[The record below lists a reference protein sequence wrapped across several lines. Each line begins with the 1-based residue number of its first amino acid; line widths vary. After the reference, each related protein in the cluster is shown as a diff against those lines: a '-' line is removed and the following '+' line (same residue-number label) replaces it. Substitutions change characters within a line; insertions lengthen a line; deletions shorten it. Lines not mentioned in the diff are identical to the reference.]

1 MTNDEMRERTG
12 LALGYDPAA
21 SVAEMAAAAA
31 DAERHGMSMV
41 FFSETLFSNRDSVS
55 ALAAFTLSTRR
66 IALGATQVVR
76 LRSPL
81 LMAQTA
87 ASLDELSGG
96 RITLAL
102 GAYAPMHAAKNG
114 VELTDPLP
122 TLREYVH
129 VIRRLL
135 AGETVTYHGE
145 VVHMDDAALGFTPLR
160 ADLPIWIAANTPKGL
175 RNAAAIGDGVL
186 LDAGASPEYAANA
199 IAILRAGAAE
209 AKRDLGRF
217 EVAQLINTSIDD
229 DRARAIE
236 AVRWEIASKF
246 RYPRTPRWK
255 VAVGEPHIDPD
266 DLPRLAA
273 VYRDGGAAALTAALP
288 VSYVEGM
295 SAAGTVDTVRSRI
308 LAYRKAGVTL
318 PLLRPATPQHTPRLL
333 AAFGT

>member
-1 MTNDEMRERTG
+1 MAEQIG
-12 LALGYDPAA
+12 LALGYDAKATVADMAA
-21 SVAEMAAAAA
+21 SAA
-31 DAERHGMSMV
+31 DAERHGFGMV
-41 FFSETLFSNRDSVS
+41 FFSETVFSNRDSVS
-55 ALAAFTLSTRR
+55 ALAAFALSTNRV
-66 IALGATQVVR
+66 ALGATQVVR

-102 GAYAPMHAAKNG
+102 GAYAAMHAAKNG
-114 VELTDPLP
+114 VALTDPLP

-135 AGETVTYHGE
+135 AGETVTYHGD
-145 VVHMDDAALGFTPLR
+145 VVRMDDAALGFTPLR
-160 ADLPIWIAANTPKGL
+160 AEIPIWIAANTPRGL

-217 EVAQLINTSIDD
+217 EIAQLVNTSIDD
-229 DRARAIE
+229 DRARALD

-255 VAVGEPHIDPD
+255 LAVGEPHVDPA

-273 VYRDGGAAALTAALP
+273 AYRDGGAAALAAALP
-288 VSYVEGM
+288 LGYVEGM

-308 LAYRKAGVTL
+308 AAYREAGVTL
-318 PLLRPATPQHTPRLL
+318 PLLRPATPEQTPRLL
-333 AAFGT
+333 AAFAD